1 MTIEIMSVITIFSI
15 ACSVFFGYKA
25 YARNVSQDD
34 KMDATQIATMMVK
47 LDNIENTVNEIKV
60 DNKAFKLDI
69 QELRERLIKVEGKV
83 DNLEDIVYQDKH

>member
-25 YARNVSQDD
+25 YTRNVSQDD